1 MIYRKK
7 TLLVYMLP
15 LLVACTFTLLSCTR
29 DNHGY
34 PKNVFIPAEG
44 GSVTIDGES
53 WISYV
58 EFLDG
63 DTFVTAEN
71 KFYDEETEI
80 EYFNYKWLKIESPRF
95 KHSITITAEPN
106 QDSRQRSISF
116 EPTFTETYNYGLIK
130 VTQGA
135 R

>member
-7 TLLVYMLP
+7 TLFVYMLP

-44 GSVTIDGES
+44 GSVNIDGEA

-71 KFYDEETEI
+71 ISYDEEQEI
-80 EYFNYKWLKIESPRF
+80 RYYSYRWLKIESQRF
-95 KHSITITAEPN
+95 KHSITITSEPN
-106 QDSRQRSISF
+106 QDSRQRSITF
-116 EPTFTETYNYGLIK
+116 KPIFTEPYYGLIK
-130 VTQGA
+130 VTQGS